1 MKNFRFKISA
11 PIITSLALGSA
22 LALALAGCAA
32 KPGPHA
38 PQDTTKYT
46 LENTEA
52 FVLSDEAVQRSVTC
66 TGIQTRTTADGRL
79 QVVANIKNREARR
92 IQVQVSCVFKN
103 EAGFAT
109 GDETPWELIDLTENL
124 THAASFTAMNPQAKK
139 YTIRV
144 RQVR

>member
-1 MKNFRFKISA
+1 MKHFKA
-11 PIITSLALGSA
+11 TT
-22 LALALAGCAA
+22 LALATVLAFTGCAT

-46 LENTEA
+46 LENTDT
-52 FVLSDEAVQRSVTC
+52 FVLADEAVQHSVTC
-66 TGIQTRTTADGRL
+66 TGIQTRSTADGRL

-109 GDETPWELIDLTENL
+109 GDETPWELIDLTENI
-124 THAASFTAMNPQAKK
+124 THSAIFTAMNPQAKK

>member
-1 MKNFRFKISA
+1 MKK
-11 PIITSLALGSA
+11 LSA
-22 LALALAGCAA
+22 LALLLSATAAFTGCAS

-46 LENTEA
+46 LENTEM
-52 FVLSDEAVQRSVTC
+52 FVLADEAVQRSVTC
-66 TGIQTRTTADGRL
+66 TGIQTRSTADGRL

-109 GDETPWELIDLTENL
+109 GDETPWELIDLTENI
-124 THAASFTAMNPQAKK
+124 THSAIFTAMNPQAKK
-139 YTIRV
+139 FTIRV